1 LSGHQQKTD
10 TMTTTGYPNPDPA
23 SGSKDNRGLIYGL
36 LIAALLGT
44 WGYIIYDK
52 SQTKE
57 EMERKDLQ
65 YAALDSSKSSL
76 QREYEDALLR
86 LEGLTSTNAGLDS
99 LVKSRDAELAGLKGR
114 IRSLVGRQN
123 ATAADLKEARGLIA
137 QLNGKIDGY
146 LQEIERLQNL
156 NQELTTQNQN
166 LSSDKSKL
174 EQDLNT
180 TRDQK
185 RQADDKVDLGSTL
198 HASNFRI
205 SAVDVRNSGKEKETG
220 RARRADK
227 LRLSFD
233 IDENY
238 IAPSGNK
245 DLYVVLIDPSGKVVR
260 EEALGSGTF
269 STRREGQKEFTNK
282 IGVDYVQG
290 ERKNL
295 SFDLQQAEK
304 FIAGNYRTEVYHN
317 GMRIGEGT
325 IALKK

>member
-1 LSGHQQKTD
+1 
-10 TMTTTGYPNPDPA
+10 MTTTGYPNPDPQ
-23 SGSKDNRGLIYGL
+23 SSPKDNRGIIYGL

-57 EMERKDLQ
+57 ELERKDMQ

-76 QREYEDALLR
+76 QKEYEDALLR

-99 LVKSRDAELAGLKGR
+99 LVRSRDAELAGLKGR
-114 IRSLVGRQN
+114 IRSLVSKQN
-123 ATAADLKEARGLIA
+123 ASAADLKEARGLIS

-146 LQEIERLQNL
+146 LQEIERLQSL
-156 NQELTTQNQN
+156 NQELTEKNQN

-174 EQDLNT
+174 EKDLT
-180 TRDQK
+180 VTRDEK
-185 RQADDKVDLGSTL
+185 KQAEDKVDLGSTL

-220 RARRADK
+220 RAKRADK
-227 LRLSFD
+227 FRISFD
-233 IDENY
+233 VDENY

-245 DLYVVLIDPSGKVVR
+245 DLYITVTDPAGKVVR
-260 EEALGSGTF
+260 EEGLGSGTF
-269 STRREGQKEFTNK
+269 NTRRDGQKEFTNK
-282 IGVDYVQG
+282 IGVNYVQG
-290 ERKNL
+290 ERKNV
-295 SFDLQQAEK
+295 SFDLQRTEK
-304 FIAGNYRTEVYHN
+304 YAAGNYRVEVYHN

-325 IALKK
+325 IALK